1 MNDKSEQK
9 NPSAGTLR
17 LQDTIRLSA
26 NGVAKVLGDLE
37 ARVLQ
42 VVWSL
47 DEDAPARRVHEVVS
61 KEHNV
66 AQLTVITVLNKLVVK
81 GLLIRERIND
91 LYHYR
96 AALSRDE
103 FMARMSRRVVEG
115 ILSLGPQ
122 AVAASMVDVLAES
135 QPEQLE
141 ELARLVR
148 NKLKAKG

>member
-1 MNDKSEQK
+1 MSNDSI
-9 NPSAGTLR
+9 PFSSAPGALK

-42 VVWSL
+42 AVWSL
-47 DEDAPARRVHEVVS
+47 GSASPARRVHEEVS
-61 KEHNV
+61 KEHLV
-66 AQLTVITVLNKLVVK
+66 AQLTVITVLNKLVTK
-81 GLLIRERIND
+81 GVLIRDRVND

-122 AVAASMVDVLAES
+122 AVAASMVDVLAECD
-135 QPEQLE
+135 PDQLE
-141 ELARLVR
+141 ELARLVKQR
-148 NKLKAKG
+148 LQERG